1 MLPCWWGFEL
11 GVTTLGEVR
20 QFYTA
25 FNTYITEQ
33 SRADGITILTAKFV
47 DPQIENGNQVVHSYV
62 AKDDIVIEAQIPV
75 INLPQYQ
82 IESLLQLLGKPSE
95 VRMLTRTDPVE
106 GLSSTRLPARFFLYF
121 PKKGVFVSYST
132 GGIMDENSINICFDV
147 DNGETLRLWSPNIW
161 DPNDDK
167 SFDDR
172 LKASREALLYPDYR
186 PLDEVSNWDV
196 EQFYTILSD
205 PAHSECLETPSELWS
220 PP

>member
-25 FNTYITEQ
+25 FNAYITEQ
-33 SRADGITILTAKFV
+33 IGADGTSFLYAMFV
-47 DPQIENGNQVVHSYV
+47 DPQIENGNQVTHSYI
-62 AKDDIVIEAQIPV
+62 AKDDIVIEAHIPV
-75 INLPQYQ
+75 INRPQYQ
-82 IESLLQLLGKPSE
+82 IESLLQLLGQPAE

-106 GLSSTRLPARFFLYF
+106 GLPSGRLPARFFLYF
-121 PKKGVFVSYST
+121 PEKGVFASFST
-132 GGIMDENSINICFDV
+132 GGEMDENTINICFDV
-147 DNGETLRLWSPNIW
+147 DNGATLHLWRPNIW
-161 DPNDDK
+161 DPNGDK

-172 LKASREALLYPDYR
+172 LDASREARLYTDYR
-186 PLDEVSNWDV
+186 ALSEVSNWDV

-205 PAHSECLETPSELWS
+205 PAHSECLETSSELWL